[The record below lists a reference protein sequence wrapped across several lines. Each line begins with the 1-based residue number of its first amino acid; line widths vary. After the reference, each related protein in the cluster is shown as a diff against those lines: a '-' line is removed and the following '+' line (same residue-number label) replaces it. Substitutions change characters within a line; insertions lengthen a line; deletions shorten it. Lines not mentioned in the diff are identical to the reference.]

1 MVRLLQSMSLTD
13 TLLGTQSESVVT
25 SGLSLGAVPSTGL
38 DKCVLARVSTVKEPY
53 RILSL
58 PYKSSLLR
66 SVISPSLLSPSN
78 S

>member
-1 MVRLLQSMSLTD
+1 MSLAD
-13 TLLGTQSESVVT
+13 TSLGTQSESVFT
-25 SGLSLGAVPSTGL
+25 SGLSLGAVPSMGL
-38 DKCVLARVSTVKEPY
+38 DKCVLARVSTVKEQY
-53 RILSL
+53 RILLL